1 MGAVRCGRRQS
12 GPQRTAAGTPIMIRR
27 PARLLLI
34 ATAATVAMTAAAA
47 DYVAIPGGVFVSAL
61 AVDGA
66 AARIA
71 IEPFAMR
78 VEPVTNAEFL
88 DFVRMHPEWQR
99 GQVSPLFAGPQYL
112 SAWQG
117 PLTLGPDARPGQ
129 PVTSVS
135 WFAARAFCASE
146 QARLPTWYEWEY
158 VAAADVTRRDARRDP
173 ARNQDILDAIQG
185 STGERPGAIGRH
197 RADAWG
203 VRDLNRLLWEWTGD
217 YAAMFPNADARVAG
231 AGPSLALCGGSALAF
246 ADKNQFALMMRI
258 AALTALKPADAAPRV
273 GFRCVREGHGR

>member
-1 MGAVRCGRRQS
+1 MS
-12 GPQRTAAGTPIMIRR
+12 MRTHIG
-27 PARLLLI
+27 LLLALL
-34 ATAATVAMTAAAA
+34 ATAPAVAAA

-61 AVDGA
+61 ALDGA

-78 VEPVTNAEFL
+78 AEPVTNAEFL

-112 SAWQG
+112 AAWQG
-117 PLTLGPDARPGQ
+117 PLTLGPDARPEQ
-129 PVTSVS
+129 PVTDVS

-146 QARLPTWYEWEY
+146 QARLPSWYEWEY
-158 VAAADVTRRDARRDP
+158 VAAADATRRDARQDP

-185 STGERPGAIGRH
+185 STGARPGAIGQH
-197 RADAWG
+197 PADVWG

-246 ADKNQFALMMRI
+246 ADKNQFALMMRV

-273 GFRCVREGHGR
+273 GFRCVRDPPGE

>member
-1 MGAVRCGRRQS
+1 M
-12 GPQRTAAGTPIMIRR
+12 RTHIG
-27 PARLLLI
+27 LLLALL
-34 ATAATVAMTAAAA
+34 ATAPAVAAA

-61 AVDGA
+61 ALDGA

-78 VEPVTNAEFL
+78 AEPVTNAEFL

-112 SAWQG
+112 AAWQG
-117 PLTLGPDARPGQ
+117 PLTLGPDARPEQ
-129 PVTSVS
+129 PVTDVS

-146 QARLPTWYEWEY
+146 QARLPSWYEWEY
-158 VAAADVTRRDARRDP
+158 VAAADATRRDARQDP

-185 STGERPGAIGRH
+185 STGARPGAIGQH
-197 RADAWG
+197 PADVWG

-246 ADKNQFALMMRI
+246 ADKNQFALMMRV

-273 GFRCVREGHGR
+273 GFRCVRDPPGE

>member
-1 MGAVRCGRRQS
+1 MRVGVG
-12 GPQRTAAGTPIMIRR
+12 
-27 PARLLLI
+27 LLLALL
-34 ATAATVAMTAAAA
+34 ATAPTIAAA

-61 AVDGA
+61 ALDGA

-71 IEPFAMR
+71 SKPFAMR

-99 GQVSPLFAGPQYL
+99 GRVSPLFAGPQYL

-117 PLTLGPDARPGQ
+117 PLTLGPGARPDQ
-129 PVTSVS
+129 PVTGVS

-146 QARLPTWYEWEY
+146 RARLPDWYEWES
-158 VAAADVTRRDARRDP
+158 VAAADATRRDARRDP

-197 RADAWG
+197 PANVWG

-217 YAAMFPNADARVAG
+217 YAAMFPDADARVPGAG
-231 AGPSLALCGGSALAF
+231 ASLALCGGSALAF
-246 ADKNQFALMMRI
+246 ADKNQFALMMRV
-258 AALTALKPADAAPRV
+258 AALVALKPADAAPRV
-273 GFRCVREGHGR
+273 GFRCVRDPSGE